1 MLMNL
6 TTLGEV
12 KVKDSRQWFNN
23 YLWNRIYSWIELSQ
37 INWNYP
43 DSHPIENFTR
53 DRWYGLVSPLV
64 AQAPLSAYSILYEVS
79 CFCTDIIR
87 NDSRLVICLAFS
99 LLAASLVAAMSIPLI
114 FVWFRIP
121 PNPNYSWCLNPMLQD
136 FEQPR
141 SATNQAGPWP
151 SSHWNILGGKNHN
164 FTEARILV
172 GCSLMHVSWIPLKV
186 LI

>member
-1 MLMNL
+1 MIQQLFMESNL
-6 TTLGEV
+6 QL
-12 KVKDSRQWFNN
+12 
-23 YLWNRIYSWIELSQ
+23 NRVESNQLELSRFSP
-37 INWNYP
+37 NWEF
-43 DSHPIENFTR
+43 HPRSVIRPRF
-53 DRWYGLVSPLV
+53 PPPV
-64 AQAPLSAYSILYEVS
+64 ARTMAPLSAYSILYEVS

-99 LLAASLVAAMSIPLI
+99 LLAASLVAAHSIPLI

-164 FTEARILV
+164 FTEVRILV
-172 GCSLMHVSWIPLKV
+172 GYSLMHVSWALKV